1 MQVLL
6 SSVPCL
12 MAGFA
17 GLLKSILAAVR
28 AILPPLCQSLPPGL
42 QHSLSPRD
50 DIESVV
56 DELQSNSVPW
66 LPFQSVTGFKGVVP
80 VDHEQILLGWN
91 KNGFD
96 KHHFGPFAVRPE
108 RGETTAQAVRR
119 SLKYMAGISVA
130 ESSVEILG
138 RILFVTEGQSEAR
151 EEILIKASAWKGN
164 IAETK
169 LYIPA
174 RFHRTP
180 FRSTA
185 LVDKREDDT
194 SDSGYSTDSLPSF
207 LPISTPKNGISFHSI
222 MSSCSLWSSSKTAPH
237 SEADDCLPALLP
249 WHCMHPEDKVW
260 YPLLISGQKFIGR
273 VDYAAS
279 PDGSS
284 GPGPI
289 RRYWFATV
297 SQS

>member
-1 MQVLL
+1 
-6 SSVPCL
+6 

-119 SLKYMAGISVA
+119 SLKVILGHFIAPSYCISVA

-164 IAETK
+164 IAE
-169 LYIPA
+169 
-174 RFHRTP
+174 
-180 FRSTA
+180 
-185 LVDKREDDT
+185 
-194 SDSGYSTDSLPSF
+194 
-207 LPISTPKNGISFHSI
+207 
-222 MSSCSLWSSSKTAPH
+222 
-237 SEADDCLPALLP
+237 
-249 WHCMHPEDKVW
+249 
-260 YPLLISGQKFIGR
+260 
-273 VDYAAS
+273 
-279 PDGSS
+279 
-284 GPGPI
+284 
-289 RRYWFATV
+289 
-297 SQS
+297 